1 MESIQWQSFIK
12 SCLDILRN
20 GDSKYD
26 GLKAINEFI
35 TLITLKLVEHR
46 ICEIDELLD
55 AEDDKIRIGLDCKF
69 TNLYV
74 NYCINLNNENKITKA
89 KQLFD
94 LVYNYERVWTI
105 DDEVDDNLNHI
116 SQTRIRNNELEC
128 IIHRFNKY
136 TKNLN
141 KLTDNIIDV
150 KTLTS
155 FTRDHCRDV
164 QKLVIKIQETFGDV
178 DIVNFTYDA
187 FGEAYEKMIAD
198 ELGNDSKRNGQYFT
212 KRDLIKLIITELN
225 IKDTDKC
232 YDPACGTGG
241 FLLGFANEHKTNKH
255 FIENNIY
262 GQEYL
267 YEVYKTLN
275 FNMLANN
282 YDKSLK
288 NITKGDSIRN
298 NHYHES
304 IKNKF
309 DVCGANPPFGVS
321 IDEMPKEYPINKI
334 KNSVCCF
341 LQHIYFSLKDGGRA
355 GVIIDRGILNNG
367 TDKKNSWEIKLR
379 KFLLEKTSITKII
392 NLPTGIFKHT
402 NFSTSLIFFTKGQKT
417 KEIKYIEGYYNNDDK
432 GKSDKQMHLGKE
444 YLLSIEQIKLKNYS
458 LKFDDYFK
466 EESNKQDTSGWLK
479 LGDVCETNGGI
490 KFKLEQLPT
499 EHTSDYIYLRGQNL
513 NDIKFRNTN
522 YVYLRYY
529 DKKFE
534 SYKINNGDLY
544 YILVGTVG
552 ICGISNINAYLSG
565 NICSLFNFEKYNF
578 NKKFVMYYLIFNK
591 PQVSSNAQP
600 NISRET
606 LKNFLIPNLTLSH
619 QEEIV
624 KFLDEIYEHAK
635 IEDTL
640 KYLKD
645 KPIFNTLI
653 NRNYDDFKNI
663 IFYQDNIKQ
672 LLFELSNIP
681 KKKNLQIKSIFNSY
695 QSVCENKKLGDIVEI
710 QFGLRITKGKNEV
723 SKDHSN
729 AYPVYGGGDI
739 TFYTNNYNRE
749 GETIIL
755 SRFGVSPKCVRIING
770 KIFLNDSAMS
780 INIINE
786 NKTNKNYIKYYLYY
800 FQLHIYNNYTA
811 GQGQQ
816 NTETNKLLREFNIP
830 VPSLEI
836 QEKIIKQIE
845 SLEDPLTHYNQY
857 AKMLETE
864 LNNINEIISNM
875 TILNNN
881 NKELD
886 NDKVEIND
894 VLLDNNEDNNNE
906 ENINNED
913 LIVEDLI
920 EEELIEDEEIEYK
933 GKSYFL
939 NNNNVYIKLD
949 NGTKGPIYGIYK
961 NGKVKKIKITEITI

>member
-1 MESIQWQSFIK
+1 MDSIQWQSFIK

-116 SQTRIRNNELEC
+116 SQIRIRNNELEC

-155 FTRDHCRDV
+155 FTSDHCRDV

-341 LQHIYFSLKDGGRA
+341 LQHIYFSLKDGGRS

-402 NFSTSLIFFTKGQKT
+402 NFSTSVIFFTKGQKT
-417 KEIKYIEGYYNNDDK
+417 KEIKYIEGYYNNEDK

-466 EESNKQDTSGWLK
+466 EESNKQNTSGWLK
-479 LGDVCETNGGI
+479 LGDVCEILTKSKHKAG
-490 KFKLEQLPT
+490 
-499 EHTSDYIYLRGQNL
+499 DA
-513 NDIKFRNTN
+513 
-522 YVYLRYY
+522 
-529 DKKFE
+529 
-534 SYKINNGDLY
+534 INNGLY
-544 YILVGTVG
+544 NFYTSSSI
-552 ICGISNINAYLSG
+552 IKKSNFNDYPNESIIIGSG
-565 NICSLFNFEKYNF
+565 GNGSLFLDKNFSCSSHNFILSCSINIKFVYYFLKINF
-578 NKKFVMYYLIFNK
+578 NKLYNLYKGGGLKNLS
-591 PQVSSNAQP
+591 QVD
-600 NISRET
+600 
-606 LKNFLIPNLTLSH
+606 LKNFLIPNLSESH

-710 QFGLRITKGKNEV
+710 KKGNFN
-723 SKDHSN
+723 S
-729 AYPVYGGGDI
+729 GDMNNNGTI
-739 TFYTNNYNRE
+739 PFYTTSVNSPVGTHDNYTLDE
-749 GETIIL
+749 LEYII
-755 SRFGVSPKCVRIING
+755 FAKDGG
-770 KIFLNDSAMS
+770 
-780 INIINE
+780 
-786 NKTNKNYIKYYLYY
+786 NKTNPLSLTSGIAKSWYVQGKTAFASHSIAFIPTNIKCKYLYY
-800 FQLHIYNNYTA
+800 YLTFYRT
-811 GQGQQ
+811 
-816 NTETNKLLREFNIP
+816 KLMSKAKYGSGLGYISLKDINEFKIP

-836 QEKIIKQIE
+836 QEEIIKRIE
-845 SLEDPLTHYNQY
+845 SLEEPSSHYNQY
-857 AKMLETE
+857 AKILETE

-881 NKELD
+881 INDELD
-886 NDKVEIND
+886 NDQC
-894 VLLDNNEDNNNE
+894 DNNNNDIDEKESINE
-906 ENINNED
+906 EV
-913 LIVEDLI
+913 LIEEDLI
-920 EEELIEDEEIEYK
+920 EDEEQLIEDEEIEYK
-933 GKSYFL
+933 GKTYFL
-939 NNNNVYIKLD
+939 NNDNAYIKLD
-949 NGTKGPIYGIYK
+949 DGSKGPIYGTYK